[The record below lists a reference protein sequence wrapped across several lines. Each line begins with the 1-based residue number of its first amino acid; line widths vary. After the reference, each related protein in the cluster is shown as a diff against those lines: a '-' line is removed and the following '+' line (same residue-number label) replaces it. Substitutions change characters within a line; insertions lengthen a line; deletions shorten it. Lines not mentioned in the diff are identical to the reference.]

1 PRPTA
6 AKLLGS
12 NRRGSGYGVGHAAA
26 SISASV
32 VISPAST
39 CAFRCRASWWQASAW
54 ATSARCSAS
63 GLRTHGGE
71 HRPSTVVPDVQAAVV
86 FVEYDSDLRPGF
98 VELPEVA
105 LGNVAGKVVVL
116 SCPCSRCASAH
127 DMQVAVVRG
136 ARRGGL
142 AHVDD
147 RRLQQRVYHVEREV
161 QASGRVLRVFRNVGN
176 AGVWGRHQIVT
187 SMCGPSPVIW
197 LRCWTRTV
205 TGPLNDDSDVVSAFA
220 VVSCVCVMMPSVSV
234 TR

>member
-63 GLRTHGGE
+63 GLRAHGGE
-71 HRPSTVVPDVQAAVV
+71 QRPSAAVPDVQAAVV

-98 VELPEVA
+98 VELPEIA
-105 LGNVAGKVVVL
+105 LGNVAGEVVVL
-116 SCPCSRCASAH
+116 PGPRACRASAH

-136 ARRGGL
+136 ARRSGL
-142 AHVDD
+142 AHIDD

-161 QASGRVLRVFRNVGN
+161 EPGGRVLRVFRNVGD

-187 SMCGPSPVIW
+187 SMYGPSPVIW
-197 LRCWTRTV
+197 LRCCTRIV
-205 TGPLNDDSDVVSAFA
+205 TGPTNADS
-220 VVSCVCVMMPSVSV
+220 
-234 TR
+234 